1 LTSQI
6 ILLTMLLLPPV
17 GLMIFYGYQT
27 VKKRDKK
34 YGRIIFYPFID
45 IARALAFTIGGVY
58 QLLKSNET

>member
-27 VKKRDKK
+27 IEKRDKK
-34 YGRIIFYPFID
+34 YGRIIVYPFID
-45 IARALAFTIGGVY
+45 IARALAFTVGGIY
-58 QLLKSNET
+58 QLFKKSQP